1 MSRTMSDFVYK
12 YVGSSYLDSVIGED
26 GHVTL
31 KCSYPKDFNDPYE
44 LFLTLDFKESPDAL
58 AFYKDVIG
66 EIPQQPT
73 TCFSRSPVV
82 IPMWAHYAQ
91 NLSGFSIEFNESILK
106 DCFQESTFNDV
117 AYQDT
122 PDKSITDMLHRASVI
137 GKPRYLYFLQ
147 NAVMRAAYFTK
158 ATCWE
163 YEQER
168 RMVMDHGTIRTISDL
183 MLIDVPKEC
192 VTGLLC
198 GPRASSE
205 TKRTVQDK
213 ANQIGCNYFELK
225 TGKSSVVPYFTN
237 MDNIPYVFNGIK
249 IERSKHFCGAC
260 KEPLTADSEL
270 CSWCEITTAHEVA
283 AASRNIFR
291 AYAQHGLLDDY
302 INGMEEISRRSRGK
316 NSGN

>member
-1 MSRTMSDFVYK
+1 MSDFIYK

-73 TCFSRSPVV
+73 TCFSRSPAV

-106 DCFQESTFNDV
+106 DCFPESTFNDV

-122 PDKSITDMLHRASVI
+122 PDKNITDMLHRASVI
-137 GKPRYLYFLQ
+137 GKPRYLYFLKS
-147 NAVMRAAYFTK
+147 AVMRAAYFTK

-168 RMVMDHGTIRTISDL
+168 RMVMDHGTTRIVNDL
-183 MLIDVPKEC
+183 MLIGVPKEC

-237 MDNIPYVFNGIK
+237 IDNIPYVFNGIN
-249 IERSKHFCGAC
+249 IERSKQFCGAC
-260 KEPLTADSEL
+260 KEPLAVDSEL
-270 CSWCEITTAHEVA
+270 CSWCEITATHEVA

-291 AYAQHGLLDDY
+291 AYARHGLLDDY
-302 INGMEEISRRSRGK
+302 INGMQEISRRVKKRS
-316 NSGN
+316 N